1 MHNPRLFPHILI
13 NTAIAGFTNML
24 IWFAITFWVFLET
37 RSVFVTG
44 MLGGI
49 YLVLNL
55 FGGIWF
61 GSFVDH
67 HPKRRV
73 MLTSSVVSFGCY
85 SIGAVILTLLPSET
99 WSNMWSPWLWIWMF
113 IMMLG
118 VVTGNI
124 RMIALST
131 LVTILIPE

>member
-1 MHNPRLFPHILI
+1 MEGIKKIFLNYSQEKYLIFWIASCLTMTETIKTTMKNNHLFLHILA
-13 NTAIAGFTNML
+13 NSAISGFTNML

-61 GSFVDH
+61 
-67 HPKRRV
+67 
-73 MLTSSVVSFGCY
+73 
-85 SIGAVILTLLPSET
+85 
-99 WSNMWSPWLWIWMF
+99 
-113 IMMLG
+113 
-118 VVTGNI
+118 
-124 RMIALST
+124 
-131 LVTILIPE
+131 